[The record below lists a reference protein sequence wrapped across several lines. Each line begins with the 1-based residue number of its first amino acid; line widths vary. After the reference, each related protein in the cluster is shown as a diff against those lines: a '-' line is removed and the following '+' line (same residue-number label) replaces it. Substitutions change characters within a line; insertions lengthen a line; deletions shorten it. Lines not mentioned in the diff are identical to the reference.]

1 MGFTAAIGS
10 TLAGAYNANRQRK
23 DMKKANAATQAAAL
37 KQQKQAEQEMNAAN
51 KKRPDTMALLDNATQ
66 QGRAGQSG
74 TMLTGPQGIDPSL
87 LTLGKTTLLG
97 GG

>member
-1 MGFTAAIGS
+1 MGVSALVGS

-23 DMKKANAATQAAAL
+23 DMKKANAQNLAAA
-37 KQQKQAEQEMNAAN
+37 QKQEKLMEQQMNAAN
-51 KKRPDTMALLDNATQ
+51 KKRVNTNALLDGASQSART
-66 QGRAGQSG
+66 GASG
-74 TMLTGPQGIDPSL
+74 TMLTGPQGVDPSM